1 MFIIFAILA
10 AFSTIMPTSSW
21 GLVTIMIPSTGRLW
35 NTVSGTSP
43 VPGGIS
49 TNMKST
55 SPQRTS
61 VQNCFTVPAISA
73 PRQITGSVSFS
84 SSRFTLISFTPV
96 RLSTGKIP
104 SSVPIA
110 FSRIPKIF
118 GMDGPVI
125 SASST
130 AVLWPL
136 RLVSTASRLVTRL
149 LPTPPLPL
157 TTAITFF
164 TLLNAFCASSRLSG
178 LLRDAQSAPQLEQ
191 SCVHSDMTF
200 HLSLR
205 SS

>member
-1 MFIIFAILA
+1 MKRILILA
-10 AFSTIMPTSSW
+10 
-21 GLVTIMIPSTGRLW
+21 LVLL
-35 NTVSGTSP
+35 
-43 VPGGIS
+43 
-49 TNMKST
+49 
-55 SPQRTS
+55 
-61 VQNCFTVPAISA
+61 
-73 PRQITGSVSFS
+73 ITGGGAVAAYGEDGSQLWLRLDAVGATSAITGVKGVAMTELQTYWQGGPV
-84 SSRFTLISFTPV
+84 TLK
-96 RLSTGKIP
+96 RQK
-104 SSVPIA
+104 
-110 FSRIPKIF
+110 
-118 GMDGPVI
+118 GMARDGYTIKSQGEKTVI

-136 RLVSTASRLVTRL
+136 RFVSTASRLVTRL